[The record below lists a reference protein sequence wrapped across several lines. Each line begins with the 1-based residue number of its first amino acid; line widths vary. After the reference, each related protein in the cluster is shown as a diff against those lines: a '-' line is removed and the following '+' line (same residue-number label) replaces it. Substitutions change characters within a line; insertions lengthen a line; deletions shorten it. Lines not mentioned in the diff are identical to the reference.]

1 MARDFLDLGF
11 DSLTLSQL
19 TGRLRRETGL
29 DVSLPDLADPE
40 MSPAGLLLR
49 LEQMPPGPAG
59 KTAKIEP
66 PDRPVAVRG
75 DKAPPQAAA
84 GPYLMPVA
92 AQDRG
97 RRELT
102 AEQRDFLA
110 EMVAAFQ
117 AQTATSKRL
126 AVQSRPALANPRS
139 ISGFDQR
146 WKGMCYPIVSEQS
159 AGDGFTDVDGNRY
172 LDMVMGF
179 GTNYLGHSPDYV
191 SAAIRVQLDKGYE
204 LGPQT
209 PLAVEV
215 AETLAGMTGVDR
227 VAFCNTG
234 SEAVAAACRVA
245 HTATGRDG
253 IVAFNGSYHGG
264 FDAVLGRPAG
274 GRSDGRV
281 VPIAPGIPN
290 TALADLRLFEYGA
303 QAALDHIAA
312 HADEIAAVLVEPVQ
326 TRNPE
331 NQPIA
336 FLHDLRALYG
346 ARHRPDIRR
355 GGDRVPLPPR
365 GRRRCSASRPI
376 WRPMAR

>member
-1 MARDFLDLGF
+1 MRKHLWVDAPYPTGRTEGDTRPDQRSVVLGLIDEVAASPLTQPTWWDFLDLGF

-92 AQDRG
+92 VQDRG
-97 RRELT
+97 RGELT

-139 ISGFDQR
+139 ISGVR
-146 WKGMCYPIVSEQS
+146 SRRKGTCYPIVSEQS
-159 AGDGFTDVDGNRY
+159 AGAGFTDVDGNRY
-172 LDMVMGF
+172 LDMAMGF
-179 GTNYLGHSPDYV
+179 GTNYLGHSPYYV
-191 SAAIRVQLDKGYE
+191 TR
-204 LGPQT
+204 
-209 PLAVEV
+209 
-215 AETLAGMTGVDR
+215 
-227 VAFCNTG
+227 
-234 SEAVAAACRVA
+234 
-245 HTATGRDG
+245 
-253 IVAFNGSYHGG
+253 
-264 FDAVLGRPAG
+264 
-274 GRSDGRV
+274 RSGCS
-281 VPIAPGIPN
+281 
-290 TALADLRLFEYGA
+290 L
-303 QAALDHIAA
+303 
-312 HADEIAAVLVEPVQ
+312 
-326 TRNPE
+326 TR
-331 NQPIA
+331 A
-336 FLHDLRALYG
+336 MSWD
-346 ARHRPDIRR
+346 
-355 GGDRVPLPPR
+355 
-365 GRRRCSASRPI
+365 RRRRWRSRWPKL
-376 WRPMAR
+376 